1 MMKSLLANMFPG
13 MQFLPL
19 IGICVLFLIFV
30 GLTIA
35 AFTVLRKAFPN
46 RRTSARILSPLLGA
60 IPILVFIV
68 WSTRYDSPLKLPKG
82 ATDVKIRRNFP
93 FNLTIDDN
101 LRFRVSPTEFRS
113 WLEDLCG
120 QSWESIQSN
129 ANDMRF
135 EAFADGRYTSIAP
148 DVAGKSRA
156 GEPFSSP
163 KAYWTVSWMDTSA
176 VKSGYLVQQSRAFN
190 GWLIYDARSELVY
203 YNFWD

>member
-1 MMKSLLANMFPG
+1 MKSLLANMFPG

-19 IGICVLFLIFV
+19 IGICVAVLIFV

-35 AFTVLRKAFPN
+35 AFRVLRKVFPN

-60 IPILVFIV
+60 TPILVLIV

-82 ATDVKIRRNFP
+82 ATCVKIRRNLP

-113 WLEDLCG
+113 WLEGLCG

-129 ANDMRF
+129 ANDTRF
-135 EAFADGRYTSIAP
+135 EAFADGRYTSIAL
-148 DVAGKSRA
+148 DAIGKPRT
-156 GEPFSSP
+156 GEVFSPP
-163 KAYWTVSWMDTSA
+163 KGYWTVSWMDTSA
-176 VKSGYLVQQSRAFN
+176 VKTGYLVRQSRAFY
-190 GWLIYDARSELVY
+190 GCLIYDADNELVY
-203 YNFWD
+203 YNFCD